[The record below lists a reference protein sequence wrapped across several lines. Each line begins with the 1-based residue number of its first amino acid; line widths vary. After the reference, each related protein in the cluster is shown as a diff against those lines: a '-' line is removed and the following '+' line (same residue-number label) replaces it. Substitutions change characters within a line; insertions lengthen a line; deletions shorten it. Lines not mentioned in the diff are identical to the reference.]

1 MLMQNDNKNSTTTK
15 NTFSKKVGRATYNV
29 QVYFSKTSKES
40 FNDKILRLIKN
51 DVSTANSSAH
61 SSSNRSK

>member
-1 MLMQNDNKNSTTTK
+1 MQNENKNCTATK
-15 NTFSKKVGRATYNV
+15 NTFSKKVGRSTYNV

-51 DVSTANSSAH
+51 DAVTEISSAH
-61 SSSNRSK
+61 SNQNLPT